1 MKTAEPIKIH
11 VAICEQGYSCFAAWC
26 FKPAVL
32 EIQRGARPPVQ
43 YCAQDL
49 VTHLRHLPE
58 GSEIIY
64 SDLARTL
71 LEASGQEVIT

>member
-43 YCAQDL
+43 YCARDL

-58 GSEIIY
+58 GTRS
-64 SDLARTL
+64 STPTRQ
-71 LEASGQEVIT
+71 GCCWRRVVRK